1 MTTHLCPDC
10 RSTLMLTISGA
21 YGYCHTCSTAISAQ
35 RGGAP
40 MFAYAPIGHS
50 RPHPHDL
57 TLGRMARDEGMA
69 LVLENVGQEWR
80 DRIAFL
86 IDGLARRLPELTA
99 DDVRAE
105 ADRVGM
111 DPPHHHNAW
120 GAVMLSAA
128 KRGSIQRT
136 TSPRASVRV
145 EAHRHSNPVWRSLL
159 YEPAATTPLYEQ
171 SEVW

>member
-35 RGGAP
+35 RGGAS

-50 RPHPHDL
+50 RPHPSGL
-57 TLGRMARDEGMA
+57 TLGRQARDEGTA
-69 LVLENVGQEWR
+69 LVLENAGQEWR
-80 DRIAFL
+80 DQIAFL

-99 DDVRAE
+99 DDIRAE
-105 ADRVGM
+105 VERTGM
-111 DPPHHHNAW
+111 DQPHHVNAY
-120 GAVMLSAA
+120 GAAMLSAA
-128 KRGSIQRT
+128 RRGSIRRT
-136 TSPRASVRV
+136 MTLRPSTRR
-145 EAHRHSNPVWRSLL
+145 EANAHGNPIWLSLI
-159 YEPAATTPLYEQ
+159 YEPATTPLYEQ